1 MKGMKRKTYAHGEKT
16 ETDKRLKEE
25 HDHLIQKWKDDIKLK
40 IGHIPQ
46 PNQSENSMECECGGH
61 YSKHNKA
68 HHFKRKM
75 HLEFIEMNANDAFAL
90 TIHKKNRR
98 VHTDGFGFGLGGG
111 GGGGGEIIVPPG
123 NKCVYETCVRCGSE
137 FPLTPFY
144 FNTEYADHSKTNGER
159 ESGKEV
165 MSNTPF
171 YGCRECTKKVAIV
184 RSKTPDEYIRILLK
198 SYPNLTKEWFISQPK
213 TCCISNLPLFQG
225 QKENDNWTISVQ
237 NNKPGEEHTP
247 ENCCLIAREFNV
259 QQQEAIPDLL
269 EAWKEA
275 FALFANEISNPSCTE
290 ELVSG
295 FNVWY
300 NNDPKQNGVTV
311 PCQII
316 NHHGEK
322 IRNPE
327 YSRLFNTKHLKAVL
341 NGMLNNY
348 KHQDRVS
355 KRDPTIEPFDLMVEN
370 LYQKMVDQKCKCYYT
385 GIPFSFKRDTWNYFS
400 LERLDNSKNHTVTNC
415 VFICRLFNTAG
426 QLNEPKLLTALLSQ
440 QHVALSEQQKCEIQ
454 EKLSDLLGK

>member
-1 MKGMKRKTYAHGEKT
+1 MKRKTYAHGETT
-16 ETDKRLKEE
+16 ETAKRLKDE
-25 HDHLIQKWKDDIKLK
+25 HDGLILKWKDDVNLNV
-40 IGHIPQ
+40 GCIPQ
-46 PNQSENSMECECGGH
+46 PNQSENSIECECGGH
-61 YSKHNKA
+61 YSKHNKH

-75 HLEFIEMNANDAFAL
+75 HSKFVKMSAEMSANGAVAL
-90 TIHKKNRR
+90 TVHKKNRR
-98 VHTDGFGFGLGGG
+98 VHTDGFGLGGM
-111 GGGGGEIIVPPG
+111 PPG
-123 NKCVYETCVRCGSE
+123 DKCVYETCVRCGSE
-137 FPLTPFY
+137 FPLTPLY

-171 YGCRECTKKVAIV
+171 YGCRECTKKVSAE

-198 SYPNLTKEWFISQPK
+198 SYPQLTKEWFLSQPQ
-213 TCCISNLPLFQG
+213 TCCISNINLFQG
-225 QKENDNWTISVQ
+225 QKENNSWTISVQ

-275 FALFANEISNPSCTE
+275 FASFANEMSNPSRTE
-290 ELVSG
+290 ELVSR

-300 NNDPKQNGVTV
+300 NNNPKQNGVTV
-311 PCQII
+311 PNQII
-316 NHHGEK
+316 NSDGKK

-348 KHQDRVS
+348 KHQDKVS
-355 KRDPTIEPFDLMVEN
+355 KRDPKTDPFDLTVKN
-370 LYQKMVDQKCKCYYT
+370 IYQKMMDQKCKCHYT
-385 GIPFSFKRDTWNYFS
+385 GTPFSFKRDTWNYFS
-400 LERLDNSKNHTVTNC
+400 LERLDNSKNHTVNNC

-426 QLNEPKLLTALLSQ
+426 QLNEPKILTALLSQ
-440 QHVALSEQQKCEIQ
+440 QLVALSEQQKCKIQ
-454 EKLSDLLGK
+454 EKLSGLLENAQTLGQ